1 MSSAVIVGFKRS
13 PFTISRKGGLAEV
26 RPEDILSQVI
36 NDLVKSSNINKDDI
50 EDIIAGCAYPEGEQG
65 YNIAKI
71 VTFMTGMPEH
81 VAGMTVNR
89 WCGSSMQTIHNA
101 AGAIAMSAGNVFIC
115 CGIESMTKV
124 PINGLNYSPHPDLN
138 HSNPNVYLSMG
149 DTAENVA
156 KKYNLSRE
164 IQQDFAIS
172 SHQKASYAEMNNNFT
187 DEITKIKT
195 KGLIVEKDGAIRPN
209 TSQEILN
216 SLKLVFDKKGTI
228 TAGTASP
235 FTDGASATLIC
246 NEEYAKKN
254 NLDILAKVV
263 STSVQG
269 CPPELMGLGPI
280 GASKKALK
288 RANLTI
294 EDIDVVELNE
304 AFASQSLACIKDL
317 NIDPQKVNIDGGA
330 IALGHPLG
338 ATGIANI
345 YEVCTHL
352 REEAGERQVEGAK
365 LGLTHVIGL
374 GSACGIHIL
383 EKVN

>member
-1 MSSAVIVGFKRS
+1 MPSAVIVGFKRS
-13 PFTISRKGGLAEV
+13 PFTISRKGSLAEV

-338 ATGIANI
+338 ATGARITAKAAQI
-345 YEVCTHL
+345 L
-352 REEAGERQVEGAK
+352 KREKKKYALATQC
-365 LGLTHVIGL
+365 IGL
-374 GSACGIHIL
+374 GQGIATIL
-383 EKVN
+383 ESY

>member
-1 MSSAVIVGFKRS
+1 MPSAVIVGFKRS
-13 PFTISRKGGLAEV
+13 PFTISRKGDLAEV

-36 NDLVKSSNINKDDI
+36 NDLVNSSNINKDDI

-172 SHQKASYAEMNNNFT
+172 SHQKASYADMNNNFT

-338 ATGIANI
+338 ATGARITAKAAQI
-345 YEVCTHL
+345 L
-352 REEAGERQVEGAK
+352 KREKKKYALATQC
-365 LGLTHVIGL
+365 IGL
-374 GSACGIHIL
+374 GQGIATIL
-383 EKVN
+383 ESY